1 MVQVKFG
8 LGHYINIER
17 ASGSSLIETT
27 MALIAAILLI
37 TVILALFGAAAQRWG
52 VDTRED
58 RIDSQTP
65 RAGMR

>member
-1 MVQVKFG
+1 
-8 LGHYINIER
+8 
-17 ASGSSLIETT
+17 
-27 MALIAAILLI
+27 MALIATILII